1 MVGYPYHFLHGGIK
15 VRLINRIG
23 LAFMIVGILMGTYYF
38 FEWYKG
44 KSSAQDLTTEEIKHF
59 EKIEL
64 KGHSTE
70 TPVNSQVP
78 SSQMQYKEGEKVAML
93 NIPKIKK
100 KFSIYWGA
108 NDSTLKKGVGMF
120 VSDMTTAPSEGGH
133 TVLSG
138 HRDTVF
144 TELGELKEKDNLI
157 MEYDNKIYSYE
168 IQKMWITHAD
178 DRTVIVKKEESTLT
192 LTTCYPFDYIGDA
205 PDRYIIEAKLIATD
219 SK

>member
-1 MVGYPYHFLHGGIK
+1 MEGFTVTVL
-15 VRLINRIG
+15 NRIG
-23 LAFMIVGILMGTYYF
+23 FTLMIVGLLMGAYYA

-44 KSSAQDLTTEEIKHF
+44 KSSAQDLTTEEIKNF
-59 EKIEL
+59 EQQTYKQPSSEV
-64 KGHSTE
+64 
-70 TPVNSQVP
+70 PVNAQVP
-78 SSQMQYKEGEKVAML
+78 SSQIQHKEGEKVAML

-108 NDSTLKKGVGMF
+108 NDATLKKGVGMF
-120 VSDMTTAPSEGGH
+120 VSDLTTTPSGGGH

-157 MEYDNKIYSYE
+157 LEYDNTMYTYE

-178 DRTVIVKKEESTLT
+178 DRTVIVKKEEPTLT

-205 PDRYIIEAKLIATD
+205 PDRYIIEAKLITSN

>member
-1 MVGYPYHFLHGGIK
+1 
-15 VRLINRIG
+15 
-23 LAFMIVGILMGTYYF
+23 MIIGILMGAYYS

-44 KSSAQDLTTEEIKHF
+44 KSSAQDLTTEELKRL

-64 KGHSTE
+64 KQHIVE
-70 TPVNSQVP
+70 TPVNSQMS
-78 SSQMQYKEGEKVAML
+78 SSQMQYKEGEKVATL

-100 KFSIYWGA
+100 KFSVHWGTDE
-108 NDSTLKKGVGMF
+108 NTLKKGVGMF
-120 VSDMTTAPSEGGH
+120 VSDITTVPSERGH

-144 TELGELKEKDNLI
+144 TELGELKEKDSLVV
-157 MEYDNKIYSYE
+157 EYDKKIYTYE

-178 DRTVIVKKEESTLT
+178 DRTVIVKKEEPTLT

-205 PDRYIIEAKLIATD
+205 PDRYIIEAKLIATY

>member
-1 MVGYPYHFLHGGIK
+1 MEERK
-15 VRLINRIG
+15 VTLLNRIG
-23 LAFMIVGILMGTYYF
+23 FVFMIIGILIGAYYS

-44 KSSAQDLTTEEIKHF
+44 KSSAQDLTIEEIKNF
-59 EKIEL
+59 EQIES
-64 KGHSTE
+64 KQHVNE
-70 TPVNSQVP
+70 IPVNSQVP
-78 SSQMQYKEGEKVAML
+78 SSQMPYKEGEKVAML

-100 KFSIYWGA
+100 KFSAYWGA

-120 VSDMTTAPSEGGH
+120 VSDITTAPSEGGH

-144 TELGELKEKDNLI
+144 TELGELKEKDSL
-157 MEYDNKIYSYE
+157 MVEYDNKIYTYE
-168 IQKMWITHAD
+168 IQKMWITNAD
-178 DRTVIVKKEESTLT
+178 DRTVIVKKEEPTLT

-205 PDRYIIEAKLIATD
+205 PDRYIIEAKLIATG

>member
-1 MVGYPYHFLHGGIK
+1 MEGLTVTIL
-15 VRLINRIG
+15 NRIG
-23 LAFMIVGILMGTYYF
+23 FTLMIVGLLMGAFYS

-44 KSSAQDLTTEEIKHF
+44 KSSAQDLTTEEIEDF
-59 EKIEL
+59 EQQTAKQ
-64 KGHSTE
+64 HSSE
-70 TPVNSQVP
+70 VPVNAQIP
-78 SSQMQYKEGEKVAML
+78 SSQIQHKEGEKVAML

-108 NDSTLKKGVGMF
+108 NDATLKKGVGMF
-120 VSDMTTAPSEGGH
+120 VSDLTTTPSGGGH

-144 TELGELKEKDNLI
+144 TDLGELKEKDNLI
-157 MEYDNKIYSYE
+157 LEYDNKTYTYE
-168 IQKMWITHAD
+168 IQKKWITHAD
-178 DRTVIVKKEESTLT
+178 DRTVIIKKEEPTLT

-205 PDRYIIEAKLIATD
+205 PDRYIIEAKLITSN

>member
-1 MVGYPYHFLHGGIK
+1 MKLV
-15 VRLINRIG
+15 NRIG
-23 LAFMIVGILMGTYYF
+23 FAFMIIGILMGAYYS

-44 KSSAQDLTTEEIKHF
+44 KSSAQDLTTEELKRL

-64 KGHSTE
+64 KQHIVE
-70 TPVNSQVP
+70 TPVNSQMS
-78 SSQMQYKEGEKVAML
+78 SSQMQYKEGEKVATL

-100 KFSIYWGA
+100 KFSVHWGTDE
-108 NDSTLKKGVGMF
+108 NTLKKGVGMF
-120 VSDMTTAPSEGGH
+120 VSDITTVPSERGH

-144 TELGELKEKDNLI
+144 TELGELKEKDSLVV
-157 MEYDNKIYSYE
+157 EYDKKIYTYE

-178 DRTVIVKKEESTLT
+178 DRTVIVKKEEPTLT

-205 PDRYIIEAKLIATD
+205 PDRYIIEAKLIATY

>member
-1 MVGYPYHFLHGGIK
+1 MTVL
-15 VRLINRIG
+15 NRIG
-23 LAFMIVGILMGTYYF
+23 FTLMIVGLLMGAYYA

-44 KSSAQDLTTEEIKHF
+44 KSSAQDLTTEEIKNF
-59 EKIEL
+59 EQQTYKQPSSEV
-64 KGHSTE
+64 
-70 TPVNSQVP
+70 PVNAQVP
-78 SSQMQYKEGEKVAML
+78 SSQIQHKEGEKVAML

-108 NDSTLKKGVGMF
+108 NDATLKKGVGMF
-120 VSDMTTAPSEGGH
+120 VSDLTTTPSGGGH

-157 MEYDNKIYSYE
+157 LEYDNTMYTYE

-178 DRTVIVKKEESTLT
+178 DRTVIVKKEEPTLT

-205 PDRYIIEAKLIATD
+205 PDRYIIEAKLITSN

>member
-1 MVGYPYHFLHGGIK
+1 MKLLNYIGII
-15 VRLINRIG
+15 LITIG
-23 LAFMIVGILMGTYYF
+23 LFMGSYYAV
-38 FEWYKG
+38 EWYKG
-44 KSSAQDLTTEEIKHF
+44 KSSAQELTKEEIKS
-59 EKIEL
+59 L
-64 KGHSTE
+64 KNIQDNQLSHE
-70 TPVNSQVP
+70 TPVTSQVP
-78 SSQMQYKEGEKVAML
+78 SSQTEHKEGEKVAML

-108 NDSTLKKGVGMF
+108 NDATLKKGVGMF
-120 VSDMTTAPSEGGH
+120 VSDLTTTPSGGGH

-157 MEYDNKIYSYE
+157 VEYDNTMYTYE

-178 DRTVIVKKEESTLT
+178 DRTVIVKKEETTLT

-205 PDRYIIEAKLIATD
+205 PDRYIIEAKLITSN

>member
-1 MVGYPYHFLHGGIK
+1 MKVLNYIGII
-15 VRLINRIG
+15 LMAIG
-23 LAFMIVGILMGTYYF
+23 LFMGSYYAV
-38 FEWYKG
+38 EWYKG
-44 KSSAQDLTTEEIKHF
+44 KSSAQELTKEEIKS
-59 EKIEL
+59 L
-64 KGHSTE
+64 KNIQDNQLSHE
-70 TPVNSQVP
+70 TPVTSQVP
-78 SSQMQYKEGEKVAML
+78 SSQTEHKEGEKVAML

-100 KFSIYWGA
+100 RFSIYWGA
-108 NDSTLKKGVGMF
+108 NDATLKKGVGMF
-120 VSDMTTAPSEGGH
+120 VSDLTTTPSGGGH

-157 MEYDNKIYSYE
+157 VEYDNTMYTYE

-178 DRTVIVKKEESTLT
+178 DRTVIVKKEEPTLT

-205 PDRYIIEAKLIATD
+205 PDRYIIEAKLITSN

>member
-1 MVGYPYHFLHGGIK
+1 MTIL
-15 VRLINRIG
+15 NRIG
-23 LAFMIVGILMGTYYF
+23 FVLMIIGVLIGGYYS

-44 KSSAQDLTTEEIKHF
+44 KSAAQDLTTEEVKRLEQIEPKQQSN
-59 EKIEL
+59 EK
-64 KGHSTE
+64 
-70 TPVNSQVP
+70 PVNSQVS
-78 SSQMQYKEGEKVAML
+78 SSQMQYKEGEKVAVL

-100 KFSIYWGA
+100 KFSVYWGA
-108 NDSTLKKGVGMF
+108 NDTTLKKGVGMF
-120 VSDMTTAPSEGGH
+120 VSDSTTAPSGGGH

-144 TELGELKEKDNLI
+144 TDLGELKEKDKLI
-157 MEYDNKIYSYE
+157 VEYDNKIYSYE
-168 IQKMWITHAD
+168 IQKTWITHAD
-178 DRTVIVKKEESTLT
+178 DRTVIVKKEEPTLT

>member
-1 MVGYPYHFLHGGIK
+1 MKLLNYIGII
-15 VRLINRIG
+15 LMAIG
-23 LAFMIVGILMGTYYF
+23 LFMGSYYAV
-38 FEWYKG
+38 EWYKG
-44 KSSAQDLTTEEIKHF
+44 KSSARELTKEEIKSFKNIQDNQLSH
-59 EKIEL
+59 
-64 KGHSTE
+64 E
-70 TPVNSQVP
+70 TPVTSQVP
-78 SSQMQYKEGEKVAML
+78 SSQIQHKEGEKIAML

-108 NDSTLKKGVGMF
+108 NDATLKKGVGMF
-120 VSDMTTAPSEGGH
+120 VSDLTTTSSGGGH

-157 MEYDNKIYSYE
+157 VEYDNTMYTYE

-178 DRTVIVKKEESTLT
+178 DRTVIVKKEEPTLT

-205 PDRYIIEAKLIATD
+205 PDRYIIEAKLITSN

>member
-1 MVGYPYHFLHGGIK
+1 MTIL
-15 VRLINRIG
+15 NRIG
-23 LAFMIVGILMGTYYF
+23 FTLMIVGLLMGAYYS

-44 KSSAQDLTTEEIKHF
+44 KSSAQDLTTEEIKNF
-59 EKIEL
+59 EQQTYKQPSSEV
-64 KGHSTE
+64 
-70 TPVNSQVP
+70 PVNAQVP
-78 SSQMQYKEGEKVAML
+78 SSQIQNKEGEKVAML

-108 NDSTLKKGVGMF
+108 NDATLKKGVGMF
-120 VSDMTTAPSEGGH
+120 VSDLTTTPSGGGH

-144 TELGELKEKDNLI
+144 TELEELKEKDNLI
-157 MEYDNKIYSYE
+157 LEYDNTMYTYE

-178 DRTVIVKKEESTLT
+178 DRAVIVKKEEPTLT
-192 LTTCYPFDYIGDA
+192 MTTCYPFDYIGNA
-205 PDRYIIEAKLIATD
+205 PDRYIIEAKLITSN

>member
-1 MVGYPYHFLHGGIK
+1 MTVL
-15 VRLINRIG
+15 NRIG
-23 LAFMIVGILMGTYYF
+23 FTLMIVGLLMGAYYA

-44 KSSAQDLTTEEIKHF
+44 KSSAQDLTTEEIENF
-59 EKIEL
+59 EQQTYKQPSSEV
-64 KGHSTE
+64 
-70 TPVNSQVP
+70 PVNAQVP
-78 SSQMQYKEGEKVAML
+78 SSQIQHKEGEKVAML

-108 NDSTLKKGVGMF
+108 NDATLKKGVGMF
-120 VSDMTTAPSEGGH
+120 VSDLTTTPSGGGH

-144 TELGELKEKDNLI
+144 TDLGELKEKDTLI
-157 MEYDNKIYSYE
+157 LEYDNKTYTYE
-168 IQKMWITHAD
+168 VQKTWITHAD
-178 DRTVIVKKEESTLT
+178 DRTVIIKKEEPILT

-205 PDRYIIEAKLIATD
+205 PDRYIIEAKLTGSY

>member
-1 MVGYPYHFLHGGIK
+1 MTIL
-15 VRLINRIG
+15 NRIG
-23 LAFMIVGILMGTYYF
+23 FTLMIVGLLMGAYYS

-44 KSSAQDLTTEEIKHF
+44 KSSAQNLTTEEIKNF
-59 EKIEL
+59 EQQTSKQ
-64 KGHSTE
+64 HSSE
-70 TPVNSQVP
+70 VSVNAQVP
-78 SSQMQYKEGEKVAML
+78 SSQIQHKEGEKIAML

-108 NDSTLKKGVGMF
+108 NDATLKKGVGMF
-120 VSDMTTAPSEGGH
+120 VSDLTTTPSGGGH

-144 TELGELKEKDNLI
+144 TDLGELKEKDNLI
-157 MEYDNKIYSYE
+157 LEYDNKIYTYE
-168 IQKMWITHAD
+168 IQKIWITHAD
-178 DRTVIVKKEESTLT
+178 DRTVIVKKEEPTLT

-205 PDRYIIEAKLIATD
+205 PDRYIIEAKLITSN